1 MKRGRPVGS
10 VVRQNIVE
18 LLSVIGKA
26 YGYQLHKFYC
36 EVFAPCTREV
46 VYYHLKK
53 GTLLGEFEVHEVKRV
68 EGDFSWGS
76 HAEKT
81 YYKLG
86 PNASVKGSSA
96 VKQFVVPKKSD

>member
-18 LLSVIGKA
+18 LLSVVGKA

-36 EVFAPCTREV
+36 EVFVPCTREV

-68 EGDFSWGS
+68 EGNFSWGS

-86 PNASVKGSSA
+86 PQAALKGSASVKEWVNS
-96 VKQFVVPKKSD
+96 KKN